1 MKKTFYYN
9 FFPTKA
15 EEEEAA
21 KSGSSDLNL
30 PVKRELIEIR
40 DFYPPPEADPANP
53 WKIKKIVN
61 NTDVLTG
68 KLVLLQNDVFEH
80 IFRYWSLD
88 ICNQVVKG
96 NKVYTAVWDLT
107 PESNPIQYQNENTY
121 FGKGPRDTY
130 ILGWL
135 DVVRN
140 AKVKSRDEV
149 GLYWDQKTGTFHL
162 KILRRGV

>member
-30 PVKRELIEIR
+30 PVKGAHR
-40 DFYPPPEADPANP
+40 DKGLLSPPEADPESMEDQ
-53 WKIKKIVN
+53 KIVN

-107 PESNPIQYQNENTY
+107 PETNPIPYQNENIY